1 MTNAVRNV
9 GTSLLPGDLVITSD
23 NLQNS
28 MVAIYD
34 LPDSTGSWGDVWKF
48 VQAGKICM
56 IVDVVPETGREFYE
70 VVVDGARGYLYYSNM
85 RRLDAR
91 LS

>member
-1 MTNAVRNV
+1 
-9 GTSLLPGDLVITSD
+9 
-23 NLQNS
+23 
-28 MVAIYD
+28 
-34 LPDSTGSWGDVWKF
+34 
-48 VQAGKICM
+48 M

-70 VVVDGARGYLYYSNM
+70 VVVDGIRGYLYYNNM